1 MKTNILAIDNVK
13 TEQIENNMQPFQN
26 KENLS
31 LKATVPSENDN
42 IRLMSDLND
51 RATNVEDLMEYHKN
65 RCLTYYEAN
74 RYKDSLRDIEVL
86 DQYGYLDESLLLIKW
101 ICTIHCH
108 IGEFRS
114 TILNSLNVEIVN
126 NRDAAIKLLACT
138 SEEKVNQLIQ
148 RTSNNR
154 LSKKIKRLN

>member
-74 RYKDSLRDIEVL
+74 RYKEFKFNLNLIFENLFL
-86 DQYGYLDESLLLIKW
+86 DLINFFK
-101 ICTIHCH
+101 
-108 IGEFRS
+108 F
-114 TILNSLNVEIVN
+114 
-126 NRDAAIKLLACT
+126 KF
-138 SEEKVNQLIQ
+138 
-148 RTSNNR
+148 
-154 LSKKIKRLN
+154 